1 MGKIENWSR
10 VELEEDEKTPYVWE
24 YDNYQ
29 ILMEEAGISSP
40 VQVKLYKIEEGVYN
54 VFTDGDRFLP
64 RGFKDE
70 LKVNEDATQKRFT
83 KEEGRKAVVEY
94 LKKHPMRLKKIGYDA
109 LEKQLDDMGTT
120 DQDKDIQ
127 YFLENVMKNY
137 GGSSEYSFEKLQG
150 SGQVIIYDRDGE
162 KVYDSDN
169 KRLSREQALAL
180 AQRIVDSGSGWV
192 IDYELE
198 EKYQRKGM
206 DDLIDDT
213 LLS

>member
-1 MGKIENWSR
+1 
-10 VELEEDEKTPYVWE
+10 
-24 YDNYQ
+24 
-29 ILMEEAGISSP
+29 
-40 VQVKLYKIEEGVYN
+40 
-54 VFTDGDRFLP
+54 
-64 RGFKDE
+64 
-70 LKVNEDATQKRFT
+70 
-83 KEEGRKAVVEY
+83 
-94 LKKHPMRLKKIGYDA
+94 MRLKKIGYDA

-120 DQDKDIQ
+120 DQDKDIK

-162 KVYDSDN
+162 KVYGSME